1 MGNLDTRSA
10 QYLSLYT
17 DALLRK
23 HANKMSEN
31 EVLSKLD
38 DVITIFKYLS
48 DKDIFEDFYKQH
60 LASRLLHTKSHS
72 DHFEKV
78 MIAKLKTECGHQY
91 TSKLEGMFK
100 DIAQSRQIN
109 ESWHQIYGNKQ
120 NQDEIQLNTKVLTT
134 GFWPIPSKKGCILPS
149 SILSITEKFRRFDCD
164 SHSGRK
170 LIFDSSRGSAELRVN
185 FDAAP
190 KDLVVHTYQMVILLL
205 YNDRDTYSWKDI
217 YNKLKIDKEELERHI
232 LALAHPKVKVL
243 NKKPNKKILKDEDTF
258 TFNRKYKNQRV
269 RVTIGVLDSKSS
281 SNVKAKE
288 KGQIPQQVLESR
300 KNRVEAAIV
309 RIMKARKKLHHQ
321 QLIVE
326 VVHQLQSRFNPDP
339 QFIKQRVAGLIEREY
354 LERDSK
360 DRRLYH
366 YLA

>member
-1 MGNLDTRSA
+1 MM
-10 QYLSLYT
+10 LS
-17 DALLRK
+17 RF
-23 HANKMSEN
+23 
-31 EVLSKLD
+31 LS
-38 DVITIFKYLS
+38 LS

-72 DHFEKV
+72 DHFEKA

-109 ESWHQIYGNKQ
+109 EHWNTYYEAMATNNNDIK
-120 NQDEIQLNTKVLTT
+120 LNTKVLTT
-134 GFWPIPSKKGCILPS
+134 GYWPIPRKKGCNEMPPE
-149 SILSITEKFRRFDCD
+149 ILSICDTFKRFYCD

-170 LIFDSSRGSAELRVN
+170 LIFDTSRGSAELRVE

-190 KDLVVHTYQMVILLL
+190 KDLVVHTYQMCILLL
-205 YNDRDTYSWKDI
+205 FNDKDTYSWKEI
-217 YNKLKIDKEELERHI
+217 VSLLKIEKNEMNEWQRHI

-243 NKKPNKKILKDEDTF
+243 NKRPNKKELKMEDTF
-258 TFNRKYKNQRV
+258 SFNNKYKNQRV
-269 RVTIGVLDSKSS
+269 RVHIGILDA
-281 SNVKAKE
+281 AKD
-288 KGQIPQQVLESR
+288 KNKTQQQKNKKRQVPQQVLESR

-309 RIMKARKKLHHQ
+309 RIMKARKKLNHQ

-339 QFIKQRVAGLIEREY
+339 QFIKQRIASLIEREY